1 MINSAIAATTATYTP
16 KMAELINRDMFGIV
30 DMEAWFKSV
39 SFHNSP
45 LDLTAGLTSDAQAFI
60 EIGDLAS
67 ANQRLNRVKW
77 IIANKLSNR

>member
-1 MINSAIAATTATYTP
+1 MMINTATVATSETYTP
-16 KMAELINRDMFGIV
+16 KMAEAINRDMFGIV

-45 LDLTAGLTSDAQAFI
+45 QMLTAGLTSDAQALM
-60 EIGDLAS
+60 EIGDLAA

-77 IIANKLSNR
+77 ILMNKF